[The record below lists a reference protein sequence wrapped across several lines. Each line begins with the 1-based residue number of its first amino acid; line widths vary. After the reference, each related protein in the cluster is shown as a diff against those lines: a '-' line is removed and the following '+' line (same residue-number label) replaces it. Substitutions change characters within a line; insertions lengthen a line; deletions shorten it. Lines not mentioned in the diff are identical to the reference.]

1 MPTKECKHETYTHG
15 PKREGYKVFVCVA
28 CNQLIHRETPWDDWK
43 LLKENSIMADHHHT
57 PKQRKRIKSSRKSAK
72 KARRR
77 R

>member
-43 LLKENSIMADHHHT
+43 LLKENYHEETLNFIEPVRSQSIT
-57 PKQRKRIKSSRKSAK
+57 SVVPR
-72 KARRR
+72 
-77 R
+77 